1 MTYQKFICR
10 ACGYVYDEKL
20 GDPECGLPAG
30 TRFYD
35 IPDDWQCPLC
45 GVKKTD
51 FEPYD
56 DPAQMVSP
64 TIAKTQGGVVIIG
77 AGLAGWSVVDA
88 IRTLDKTI
96 PITLICGDSGD
107 RYHKPMLSVAISTNK
122 HRSDLVRFDGK
133 TASDTAN
140 IQLIPHTF
148 VINIDTTLKTLHTTC
163 GNISYDKLVLAFGA
177 TPVYPPTLE
186 RSLWHIN
193 HLDRFEALQARLAT
207 PKHIAIIGAGMV
219 GTEFAEDLVRAGHQV
234 TLIDR
239 HAYPLSALLP
249 DVAGLKILQA
259 IQSLGVKFLG
269 NVAVQ
274 KAQKTNSGYAIEL
287 IAENN
292 NTTSLEADE
301 VVVATG
307 LVVDDR
313 LPIRANLD
321 FDKKT
326 GIVVD
331 PTTLVTSV
339 PDIYALGDCI
349 SIDGMPCRYI
359 APHRPQAVAIAHQL
373 LGLPHTGYE
382 HKPPIIRL
390 KNKSLSVSLTGNPT
404 GNGDWRVVSDD
415 DNGLIL
421 EMIAEDMVLA
431 QATIK

>member
-30 TRFYD
+30 TRFCD

-56 DPAQMVSP
+56 DKAQI
-64 TIAKTQGGVVIIG
+64 TIQRVAKTQGGVVIIG

-88 IRTLDKTI
+88 IRTLDKSC

-122 HRSDLVRFDGK
+122 KRADLVRFNGK
-133 TASDTAN
+133 TASETAN

-148 VINIDTTLKTLHTTC
+148 VINIDTNLKTLHTTC
-163 GNISYDKLVLAFGA
+163 GNIGYDKLVLAFGA
-177 TPVYPPTLE
+177 TPVYPPTLD

-193 HLDRFEALQARLAT
+193 HLDRFETLQARLAT
-207 PKHIAIIGAGMV
+207 PKHIAIVGAGMV
-219 GTEFAEDLVRAGHQV
+219 GTEFAEDLVKAGHQV

-259 IQSLGVKFLG
+259 IQSFGVKFLG

-274 KAQKTNSGYAIEL
+274 KAQKTANGYTL
-287 IAENN
+287 HLTRKDN
-292 NTTSLEADE
+292 NTTSLNIDE

-307 LVVDDR
+307 LMVDDR
-313 LPIRANLD
+313 LPTRANLD

-326 GIVVD
+326 GIVVN
-331 PTTLVTSV
+331 PTTLATSV

-349 SIDGMPCRYI
+349 SIDGTPCRYI
-359 APHRPQAVAIAHQL
+359 APHRPQAIAIAHQL
-373 LGLPHTGYE
+373 LELPHTGYE

-390 KNKSLSVSLTGNPT
+390 KNKSISVSLTGNPS

-415 DNGLIL
+415 DSGLIL
-421 EMIAEDMVLA
+421 EMTAFGEVVA